1 MRKSVTVKV
10 WQFFPSKLSRITRC
24 PWQKWGVSY
33 FSTTQ
38 RKRFCWSHLHQIKR
52 EQLSRKGLIFQA
64 LKVTNAVNRDDG
76 KVSAGAINIDQDNR
90 VMLKCASSKNGT
102 ILALSYMH
110 ESDDIRVMK
119 SSFLSYYWN
128 IPLCQNFPTTS
139 LAILNCQTLSVQNC
153 VSCLESSFIYWTIF
167 QPVLLPK
174 EQSLW
179 SGFCSRCVEKL
190 LHCCHL
196 LWRAGESCRDFMQMH
211 YGNVE
216 KKKMVCPSQRW
227 YL

>member
-1 MRKSVTVKV
+1 
-10 WQFFPSKLSRITRC
+10 
-24 PWQKWGVSY
+24 
-33 FSTTQ
+33 
-38 RKRFCWSHLHQIKR
+38 
-52 EQLSRKGLIFQA
+52 
-64 LKVTNAVNRDDG
+64 
-76 KVSAGAINIDQDNR
+76 
-90 VMLKCASSKNGT
+90 MLKCASSKNGT

-119 SSFLSYYWN
+119 SSFS
-128 IPLCQNFPTTS
+128 PTTETS
-139 LAILNCQTLSVQNC
+139 PFVKTSPLLHWQFSTVKHCLYRT

-167 QPVLLPK
+167 QPVLLPI

-179 SGFCSRCVEKL
+179 SGFWSRCVEKL

-216 KKKMVCPSQRW
+216 KKKMVCPSKR
-227 YL
+227 